1 MAKITNAYDTYSAT
15 TNREALANTI
25 FNLDPTATPFMSA
38 IGTKNVSNVTFD
50 WSTENLP
57 SISATGELEGFEISR
72 AAATP
77 VVRQSNVCQ
86 INSVNVTVTNSQNS
100 MDVAGKRSEMAH
112 QMALLSKALKRNM
125 ETAICQNQAKNSGNA
140 TTARATRSFEAWL
153 SSNVSRGT
161 GGANGSASAAATDA
175 SSGNQRAL
183 TETLLKGVLQ
193 SMFTNG
199 AEPNMAIAGPH
210 NKQVIS
216 GFTGRSNTRQN
227 IDSDTVSASIS
238 LYASDFGPLQ
248 IVPSNRSRDRSLLLI
263 DPEYLKH
270 AFLRTFQTID
280 ISTIGDAETKMI
292 VAEHGLEVSSEQAH
306 GIVADLTTS

>member
-25 FNLDPTATPFMSA
+25 FNLDPSATPFMSA
-38 IGTKNVSNVTFD
+38 IGTKNVNNVTFD

-57 SISATGELEGFEISR
+57 SISAGGELEGFEISR

-86 INSVNVTVTNSQNS
+86 INSVNVTVSNSQES
-100 MDVAGKRSEMAH
+100 SDPAAKRSEMAH

-125 ETAICQNQAKNSGNA
+125 EVAICQNQAKNSGNA

-161 GGANGSASAAATDA
+161 GGSNGSASAAATD
-175 SSGNQRAL
+175 GTQRPL

-199 AEPNMAIAGPH
+199 AEPSMAIAGPF

-227 IDSDTVSASIS
+227 VAEDTVSASIS
-238 LYASDFGPLQ
+238 LYASDFGTLK
-248 IVPSNRSRDRSLLLI
+248 IVPSNRSRDRSLLLV
-263 DPEYLKH
+263 DAEYLKH
-270 AFLRTFQTID
+270 SFLRQFQSTD

>member
-25 FNLDPTATPFMSA
+25 FNLDPSATPFMSA
-38 IGTKNVSNVTFD
+38 IGTKNVNNVTFD

-57 SISATGELEGFEISR
+57 SISAGGELEGFEISR
-72 AAATP
+72 ATATP

-86 INSVNVTVTNSQNS
+86 INSVNVTVSNSQSNS
-100 MDVAGKRSEMAH
+100 DPAGKRSEMAH

-125 ETAICQNQAKNSGNA
+125 EVAICQNQAKNSGNA

-161 GGANGSASAAATDA
+161 GGSNGSASAAATD
-175 SSGNQRAL
+175 GTQRPL

-199 AEPNMAIAGPH
+199 AEPSMAIAGPF

-216 GFTGRSNTRQN
+216 GFTGRANTRQN
-227 IDSDTVSASIS
+227 VAEDTVSASIS
-238 LYASDFGPLQ
+238 LYASDFGTLK
-248 IVPSNRSRDRSLLLI
+248 IVPSNRSRDRSLLLV
-263 DPEYLKH
+263 DAEYLKH
-270 AFLRTFQTID
+270 SFLRQFQTID

>member
-25 FNLDPTATPFMSA
+25 FNLDPSATPFMSA
-38 IGTKNVSNVTFD
+38 IGTKNVNNVTFD

-57 SISATGELEGFEISR
+57 SISAGGELEGFEISR
-72 AAATP
+72 ATATP

-86 INSVNVTVTNSQNS
+86 INSVNVTVSNSQSNS
-100 MDVAGKRSEMAH
+100 DPAGKRSEMAH

-125 ETAICQNQAKNSGNA
+125 EVAICQNQAKNSGNA

-161 GGANGSASAAATDA
+161 GGSNGSASAAATD
-175 SSGNQRAL
+175 GTQRPL

-193 SMFTNG
+193 SMFANG
-199 AEPNMAIAGPH
+199 AEPSMAIAGPF

-216 GFTGRSNTRQN
+216 GFTGRANTRQN
-227 IDSDTVSASIS
+227 VAEDTVSASIS
-238 LYASDFGPLQ
+238 LYASDFGTLK
-248 IVPSNRSRDRSLLLI
+248 IVPSNRSRDRSLLLV

-270 AFLRTFQTID
+270 SFLRQFQTID

-292 VAEHGLEVSSEQAH
+292 VAEHGLEVCSEQAH

>member
-25 FNLDPTATPFMSA
+25 FNLDPSATPFMSA
-38 IGTKNVSNVTFD
+38 IGTKNVNNVTFD

-57 SISATGELEGFEISR
+57 SISAGGELEGFEISR

-86 INSVNVTVTNSQNS
+86 INSVNVTVSGSQES
-100 MDVAGKRSEMAH
+100 SDPAGKRSEMAH

-125 ETAICQNQAKNSGNA
+125 EVAICQNQAKNNGNA

-161 GGANGSASAAATDA
+161 GGSNGSASAAATD
-175 SSGNQRAL
+175 GTQRAL

-199 AEPNMAIAGPH
+199 AEPSMAIAGPF

-216 GFTGRSNTRQN
+216 GFTGRANTRQN
-227 IDSDTVSASIS
+227 VAEDTVSASIS
-238 LYASDFGPLQ
+238 LYASDFGTLK
-248 IVPSNRSRDRSLLLI
+248 IVPSNRSRDRSLLLV

-270 AFLRTFQTID
+270 SFLRTFQTVD

-292 VAEHGLEVSSEQAH
+292 LAEHGLEVSSEQAH

>member
-25 FNLDPTATPFMSA
+25 FNLDPSATPFMSA
-38 IGTKNVSNVTFD
+38 IGTKNVNNVTFD

-57 SISATGELEGFEISR
+57 SISAGGELEGFEISR

-77 VVRQSNVCQ
+77 VVRQSNICQ
-86 INSVNVTVTNSQNS
+86 INSVNVTVSGSQEAS
-100 MDVAGKRSEMAH
+100 DPAGKRSEMAH

-125 ETAICQNQAKNSGNA
+125 EVAICQNQAKNNGNA
-140 TTARATRSFEAWL
+140 STARATRSFEAWL
-153 SSNVSRGT
+153 SSNVSRGS
-161 GGANGSASAAATDA
+161 GGANGSASAAATD
-175 SSGNQRAL
+175 GTQRAL

-199 AEPNMAIAGPH
+199 AEPSMAIAGPF

-216 GFTGRSNTRQN
+216 GFTGRANTRQN
-227 IDSDTVSASIS
+227 VAEDTVSASIS
-238 LYASDFGPLQ
+238 LYASDFGTLK
-248 IVPSNRSRDRSLLLI
+248 IVPSNRSRDRSLLLV

-270 AFLRTFQTID
+270 SFLRTFQTVD

-292 VAEHGLEVSSEQAH
+292 LAEHGLEVSSEQAH

>member
-25 FNLDPTATPFMSA
+25 FNLDPSATPFMSA
-38 IGTKNVSNVTFD
+38 IGTKNVNNVTFD

-57 SISATGELEGFEISR
+57 SISAGGELEGFEISR
-72 AAATP
+72 ATATP

-86 INSVNVTVTNSQNS
+86 INSVNVTVSNSQSNS
-100 MDVAGKRSEMAH
+100 DPAGKRSEMAH

-125 ETAICQNQAKNSGNA
+125 EVAICQNQAKNNGNA

-153 SSNVSRGT
+153 SSNVSRGS
-161 GGANGSASAAATDA
+161 GGSNGSASAAATD
-175 SSGNQRAL
+175 GTQRAL

-199 AEPNMAIAGPH
+199 AEPSMAIAGPF

-216 GFTGRSNTRQN
+216 GFTGRANTRQN
-227 IDSDTVSASIS
+227 VAEDTVSASIS
-238 LYASDFGPLQ
+238 LYASDFGTLK
-248 IVPSNRSRDRSLLLI
+248 IVPSNRSRDRSLLLV

-270 AFLRTFQTID
+270 SFLRQFQTID

>member
-25 FNLDPTATPFMSA
+25 FNLDPSATPFMSA
-38 IGTKNVSNVTFD
+38 IGTKNVNNVTFD

-57 SISATGELEGFEISR
+57 SISAGGELEGFEISR
-72 AAATP
+72 ATATP

-86 INSVNVTVTNSQNS
+86 INSVNVTVSNSQSNS
-100 MDVAGKRSEMAH
+100 DPAGKRSEMAH

-125 ETAICQNQAKNSGNA
+125 EVAICQNQAKNNGDA
-140 TTARATRSFEAWL
+140 TTARSTRSFEAWL
-153 SSNVSRGT
+153 SSNVSRGS
-161 GGANGSASAAATDA
+161 GGSNGSASAAATD
-175 SSGNQRAL
+175 GTQRAL

-199 AEPNMAIAGPH
+199 AEPSMAIAGPF

-216 GFTGRSNTRQN
+216 GFTGRANSRQN
-227 IDSDTVSASIS
+227 VAEDTVSASIS
-238 LYASDFGPLQ
+238 LYASDFGTLK
-248 IVPSNRSRDRSLLLI
+248 IVPSNRSRDRSLLLV

-270 AFLRTFQTID
+270 SFLRQFQTID

>member
-25 FNLDPTATPFMSA
+25 FNLDPSATPFMSA
-38 IGTKNVSNVTFD
+38 IGTKNVNNVTFD

-57 SISATGELEGFEISR
+57 SISAGGELEGFEISR

-86 INSVNVTVTNSQNS
+86 INSVNVTVSNSQES
-100 MDVAGKRSEMAH
+100 SDPAAKRSEMAH

-125 ETAICQNQAKNSGNA
+125 EVAICQNQAKNSGNA

-161 GGANGSASAAATDA
+161 GGSNGSASAAATD
-175 SSGNQRAL
+175 GTQRPL

-199 AEPNMAIAGPH
+199 AEPSMAIAGPF

-227 IDSDTVSASIS
+227 VAEDTVSASIS
-238 LYASDFGPLQ
+238 LYASDFGTLK
-248 IVPSNRSRDRSLLLI
+248 IVPSNRSRDRSLLLV
-263 DPEYLKH
+263 DAEYLKH
-270 AFLRTFQTID
+270 SFLRQFQSID

>member
-1 MAKITNAYDTYSAT
+1 MAKITNAYDTYTAT

-25 FNLDPTATPFMSA
+25 FNLDPSATPFMSA
-38 IGTKNVSNVTFD
+38 IGSKNVNNVTFD

-57 SISATGELEGFEISR
+57 SISAGGELEGFEISR

-86 INSVNVTVTNSQNS
+86 INSVNVTVSNSQQNS
-100 MDVAGKRSEMAH
+100 DPAGKRSEMAH

-125 ETAICQNQAKNSGNA
+125 EVAICQNQAKNAGNA

-153 SSNVSRGT
+153 SSNVSRGS
-161 GGANGSASAAATDA
+161 GGSNGSASAAATD
-175 SSGNQRAL
+175 GTQRAL
-183 TETLLKGVLQ
+183 TETLLKNVLQ

-199 AEPNMAIAGPH
+199 AEPSMAIAGPF

-227 IDSDTVSASIS
+227 VAEDTVSASIS
-238 LYASDFGPLQ
+238 LYASDFGTLK

-270 AFLRTFQTID
+270 SFLRQFQTID

>member
-25 FNLDPTATPFMSA
+25 FNLDPSATPFMSA
-38 IGTKNVSNVTFD
+38 IGTKNVNNVTFD

-57 SISATGELEGFEISR
+57 SISAGGELEGFEISR
-72 AAATP
+72 ASATP

-86 INSVNVTVTNSQNS
+86 INSVNVTVSGSQENGS
-100 MDVAGKRSEMAH
+100 DPAGKRSEMAH

-125 ETAICQNQAKNSGNA
+125 EVAICQNQAKNSGNA

-153 SSNVSRGT
+153 SSNVSRGS
-161 GGANGSASAAATDA
+161 GGANGSASQAATD
-175 SSGNQRAL
+175 GTQRAL

-199 AEPNMAIAGPH
+199 AEPSMAIAGPF

-216 GFTGRSNTRQN
+216 GFTGRANTRQN
-227 IDSDTVSASIS
+227 IAEDTVSASIS
-238 LYASDFGPLQ
+238 LYASDFGTLK
-248 IVPSNRSRDRSLLLI
+248 IVPSNRSRDRSLLLV

-270 AFLRTFQTID
+270 SFLRTFSTID

-292 VAEHGLEVSSEQAH
+292 LAEHGLEVSSEQAH

>member
-1 MAKITNAYDTYSAT
+1 MANIANAYDTYTAT

-25 FNLDPTATPFMSA
+25 FNLDPSATPFMSA
-38 IGTKNVSNVTFD
+38 IGTKNVNNVTFD

-57 SISATGELEGFEISR
+57 SISAGGELEGFEISR

-86 INSVNVTVTNSQNS
+86 INSVNVTVSNSQQNS
-100 MDVAGKRSEMAH
+100 DPAGKRSEMAH

-125 ETAICQNQAKNSGNA
+125 EVAICQNQAKNAGNA

-153 SSNVSRGT
+153 SSNVSRGS
-161 GGANGSASAAATDA
+161 GGSNGSASAAATD
-175 SSGNQRAL
+175 GTQRAL
-183 TETLLKGVLQ
+183 TETLLKNVLQ

-199 AEPNMAIAGPH
+199 AEPSMAIAGPF

-227 IDSDTVSASIS
+227 VAEDTVSASIS
-238 LYASDFGPLQ
+238 LYASDFGTLK

-270 AFLRTFQTID
+270 SFLRQFQTID

>member
-25 FNLDPTATPFMSA
+25 FNLDPSATPFMSA
-38 IGTKNVSNVTFD
+38 IGTKNVNNVSFD

-57 SISATGELEGFEISR
+57 SISAGGELEGFEISR
-72 AAATP
+72 AQATP
-77 VVRQSNVCQ
+77 VVRQANVCQ
-86 INSVNVTVTNSQNS
+86 INSVNVTVSNSQQNS
-100 MDVAGKRSEMAH
+100 DVAGKRSEMAH

-125 ETAICQNQAKNSGNA
+125 EVALCQNFARNNGDA

-153 SSNVSRGT
+153 STNVSRGT
-161 GGANGSASAAATDA
+161 GGANGSNTTAATDA
-175 SSGNQRAL
+175 TTANRRAL
-183 TETLLKGVLQ
+183 TEPLLKTVLQ
-193 SMFTNG
+193 SMYQNG
-199 AEPNMAIAGPH
+199 AEPSMAIAGPF

-216 GFTGRSNTRQN
+216 GFTGRANTRQN
-227 IDSDTVSASIS
+227 VADDVVSASIS
-238 LYASDFGPLQ
+238 LYASDFGTLK
-248 IVPSNRSRDRSLLLI
+248 IVPSNRSRDRSLLLV

-270 AFLRTFQTID
+270 SFFRQFSTID

-306 GIVADLTTS
+306 GIVADLTTA